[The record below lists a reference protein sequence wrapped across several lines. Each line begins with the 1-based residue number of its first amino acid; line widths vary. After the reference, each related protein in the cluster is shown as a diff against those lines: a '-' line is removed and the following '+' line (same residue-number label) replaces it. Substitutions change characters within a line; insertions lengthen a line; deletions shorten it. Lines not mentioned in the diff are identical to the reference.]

1 MEVLN
6 QTEVAGGHME
16 VARLARWLWQQ
27 AGSPPGK
34 YRDFWMKVAT
44 SQAAALQAKEEALTA
59 ASASPQSSVFTPSHS
74 G

>member
-6 QTEVAGGHME
+6 QTEVIGGHME

-44 SQAAALQAKEEALTA
+44 SQAAALQAKEAEAQAAA
-59 ASASPQSSVFTPSHS
+59 ASPEAAILTPSQAR
-74 G
+74 

>member
-1 MEVLN
+1 
-6 QTEVAGGHME
+6 ME

-34 YRDFWMKVAT
+34 YRDFWMKVAM
-44 SQAAALQAKEEALTA
+44 SQAAALQAKEAEAQA
-59 ASASPQSSVFTPSHS
+59 ASASPEAAILCPSQA